1 MIVIGYDGSPDSR
14 AAIDHAG
21 ELFGGEPAR
30 VLTVWEPFIELISR
44 TGGGMW
50 TSLEGVDIE
59 AIDAASAAAAETR
72 AEEGAERAKRA
83 GLTPQPCAR
92 PRDATVADAILAEAG
107 QVDAKAIVVGTRG
120 LTGLKSLML
129 GSVSH
134 AVLRH
139 ADRPVVVVPSP
150 DTPGTSARAT
160 AS

>member
-1 MIVIGYDGSPDSR
+1 MIVIGYDGSPDAQ

-30 VLTVWEPFIELISR
+30 VLTVWEPFVDLLAR
-44 TGGGMW
+44 TGGGAW
-50 TSLEGVDIE
+50 SGLEGVDIE
-59 AIDAASAAAAETR
+59 AIDAASAAAAEAR
-72 AEEGAERAKRA
+72 AEEGAERAERA
-83 GLTPQPCAR
+83 GLTAQPCAR
-92 PRDATVADAILAEAG
+92 PRDVTVAEAILTEAEQG
-107 QVDAKAIVVGTRG
+107 DAKAIVVGTRG

-150 DTPGTSARAT
+150 EVPGTSSRAT

>member
-1 MIVIGYDGSPDSR
+1 MIVIGYDGSPDAQ

-21 ELFGGEPAR
+21 ELFGGESAR
-30 VLTVWEPFIELISR
+30 VLTVWEPFLELLARS
-44 TGGGMW
+44 GGGVW

-59 AIDAASAAAAETR
+59 AIDAASATAAETR
-72 AEEGAERAKRA
+72 AEEGAERAMRA
-83 GLTPQPCAR
+83 GLTAQPCAR
-92 PRDATVADAILAEAG
+92 PRDATVADAILAEAE

-134 AVLRH
+134 AVLGH
-139 ADRPVVVVPSP
+139 ADRPVVVVPAP
-150 DTPGTSARAT
+150 ETPGAT

>member
-1 MIVIGYDGSPDSR
+1 MIVIGYDGSPDAQ

-30 VLTVWEPFIELISR
+30 ILTVWEPFIELLAR
-44 TGGGMW
+44 TGAGIG
-50 TSLEGVDIE
+50 TGLEGVDVE
-59 AIDAASAAAAETR
+59 AIDAASAAAAKSR
-72 AEEGAERAKRA
+72 AEEGADRATRA
-83 GLTPQPCAR
+83 GLTAQPCAR
-92 PRDATVADAILAEAG
+92 ARDATVSDAILAEAK

-150 DTPGTSARAT
+150 ETAHSTARQ
-160 AS
+160 